1 MRCVRMPY
9 DDCYHLVNNK
19 RETKSKSK
27 SKIHNNGFCCCIVT
41 TRYVHCNRLQFCFG
55 CKLEKPNPTENKTER
70 QSCMDFCC
78 DFFELIFSFLSLS
91 LCFCVLCAHNM
102 CVYVCMCTPVYR
114 RRCRIYTLY
123 VRIWKLQMQ
132 LRLLMQKICCIP
144 LKSHW
149 ILSVCSWILPWT
161 RSIWVKERWGERTRK

>member
-91 LCFCVLCAHNM
+91 LSVSVCFVLIIC
-102 CVYVCMCTPVYR
+102 VCMFVCVPQCTVVVVAS
-114 RRCRIYTLY
+114 TLCMCGFENC
-123 VRIWKLQMQ
+123 K
-132 LRLLMQKICCIP
+132 
-144 LKSHW
+144 
-149 ILSVCSWILPWT
+149 CSWDCWC
-161 RSIWVKERWGERTRK
+161 RKYVVFH